1 VKATKAPRRGT
12 LARLRRS
19 LGPRLRHA
27 LGPRLRR
34 SLGLRLVG
42 LFVLLALATTAVF
55 LGGMQK
61 ALSGGWSVVLEPLV
75 VDYVDRLAAELG
87 SPPDTA
93 RAAALVQRLPLS
105 IRIDGPLVRYDS
117 HPQRRAWDRD
127 HDQSGNDGGHDGWW
141 LLSRRTADGHVVRF
155 GLGDAARQQRPRAI
169 GTVTLLLLLGLTA
182 LAYVVVRRL
191 FKPIDDIRAGA
202 MRFGQGDFGTPIP
215 QRRADELG
223 ELAAQVNT
231 MAAELQQMLDAKRGL
246 LLAISHEL
254 RSPLT
259 RARLN
264 AELVDAGPARDAL
277 LRDLGEMREL
287 IHDLLESERL
297 SAGHEAL
304 QREPTDLAA
313 LARSVLAEGFSGRPV
328 EVDAADGLPPIAVD
342 RARLRLLLRNLL
354 DNALRHGAGERAPHL
369 ALRSEEGGLL
379 IEVRDFGP
387 GVPEAQLATLA
398 QAFVRTDQARQR
410 STGGVGLGLYLCR
423 LVALAHG
430 GLLSLHN
437 AGPGLQVSVWLPASG
452 SRHL

>member
-1 VKATKAPRRGT
+1 VKVPAAQRRWT
-12 LARLRRS
+12 VA
-19 LGPRLRHA
+19 
-27 LGPRLRR
+27 RLRR

-61 ALSGGWSVVLEPLV
+61 ALSSGWSVVLEPLV

-87 SPPDTA
+87 SPPDPA

-105 IRIDGPLVRYDS
+105 IRIAGPLVHYDS

-127 HDQSGNDGGHDGWW
+127 HDRAGEVGEGAGEDGWW

-169 GTVTLLLLLGLTA
+169 GTITLALLLALTA
-182 LAYVVVRRL
+182 LAYGVVRRL

-202 MRFGQGDFGTPIP
+202 LRFGQGDFGTPIP
-215 QRRADELG
+215 QRRSDELG

-231 MAAELQQMLDAKRGL
+231 MAAELKQMLDAKRGL

-264 AELVDAGPARDAL
+264 AELVDGGEARDAL
-277 LRDLGEMREL
+277 LRDLGQMREL
-287 IHDLLESERL
+287 IQDLLESERL
-297 SAGHEAL
+297 SAGHDAL

-313 LARSVLAEGFSGRPV
+313 LARSVLAESFDGRPV
-328 EVDAADGLPPIAVD
+328 EVDAASGLAAIAVD

-354 DNALRHGAGERAPHL
+354 DNAFRHGAGERAPRL
-369 ALRSEEGGLL
+369 SLKTDDGGVL

-430 GLLSLHN
+430 GRLALHN
-437 AGPGLQVSVWLPASG
+437 AGPGLQVSVWLPASTSAAAPTAG
-452 SRHL
+452 GW